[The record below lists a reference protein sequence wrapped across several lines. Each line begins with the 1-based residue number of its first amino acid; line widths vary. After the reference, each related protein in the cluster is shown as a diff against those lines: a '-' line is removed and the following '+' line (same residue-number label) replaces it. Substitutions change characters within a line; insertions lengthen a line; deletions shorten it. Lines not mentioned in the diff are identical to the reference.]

1 MDSKREIETLI
12 RSKYPIL
19 YVVSY
24 EEKRVE
30 LALQAIAKTLSRTL
44 HTWSLT
50 QGMKPVLGSGAKS
63 TLSPELEALAQVYE
77 APDGTIVMLRD
88 FHHYMR
94 DPRVLRLLRDIAGRL
109 REKKTSLILTGS
121 PMELHP
127 DIEKDV
133 SLLNFPLPDGEEIG
147 RLLDTAHSSLPE
159 EIRGS
164 ISLDSVTRERI
175 CKSAQGLT
183 INEVEAVLARSI
195 VETKT
200 FDPAVIQKEKE
211 QVVRKSGVLQ
221 YFQPDASLADVGG
234 MSTLKDWLNQ
244 RTENF
249 TDAAR
254 EFGIPAPKGILMLGV
269 QGCGKSLTAKAIA
282 SLWNLPMLR
291 LDVGSI
297 FGQYV
302 GQSEMQMRKAL
313 ATAEAISPC
322 ILWVDELE
330 KAFAGTRNSGDS
342 GASSRV
348 FATFLTWMQEKKS
361 PVFIVAT
368 GNDVS
373 ALPPELLRKGRFDEI
388 FFIDLPEKDERE
400 DIFKIHIAKRKR
412 DPKKFKMKPLAE
424 ASEGFNGAEIETCVV
439 AALQRAFFQKR
450 ELTQADIVAEV
461 EACVPLSVMMAEDIS
476 ALRDWASMRARS
488 AG

>member
-24 EEKRVE
+24 EERRVE
-30 LALQAIAKTLSRTL
+30 LALQGIATTLSRTL

-147 RLLDTAHSSLPE
+147 RLLDTAHASLPE
-159 EIRGS
+159 EIRS
-164 ISLDSVTRERI
+164 KIEMTPENRERI
-175 CKSAQGLT
+175 AKSAQGLT

-195 VETKT
+195 VESKT
-200 FDPAVIQKEKE
+200 FDPAVI
-211 QVVRKSGVLQ
+211 Q

-244 RTENF
+244 RTGNF

-388 FFIDLPEKDERE
+388 FFIDLPEQKERE
-400 DIFKIHIAKRKR
+400 DIFRIHIGKRKR
-412 DPKKFKMKPLAE
+412 DPKKFKLKVLAE

-450 ELTQADIVAEV
+450 ELTQADLAAEV

>member
-24 EEKRVE
+24 EERRVE
-30 LALQAIAKTLSRTL
+30 LALQAIATTLSRTL

-133 SLLNFPLPDGEEIG
+133 SLLNFPLPDGDEIG
-147 RLLDTAHSSLPE
+147 RLLDTAHASLPE
-159 EIRGS
+159 EIRS
-164 ISLDSVTRERI
+164 QITLEPVERERI
-175 CKSAQGLT
+175 VKSAQGLT

-195 VETKT
+195 VESKK

-234 MSTLKDWLNQ
+234 MSTLKEWLNQ
-244 RTENF
+244 RSENF

-254 EFGIPAPKGILMLGV
+254 EFGIPAPKGVLMLGV

-388 FFIDLPEKDERE
+388 FFIDLPEQKERE
-400 DIFKIHIAKRKR
+400 DIFRIHIGKRKR
-412 DPKKFKMKPLAE
+412 DPKKFKLKVLAE

-450 ELTQADIVAEV
+450 ELTQADLAAEV